1 MKSYFTYLKN
11 SLTLKLPE
19 DHISP
24 DRKYAKLRDSLR
36 HIYPS
41 VLKNWKKGAVTYGL
55 LIIASLLTYPQPMI
69 NRYLIDDV
77 LLNKHLKMLAPVL
90 LLLLG
95 IAVVSALVNQ
105 LQSFYSTR
113 FNQEVTLDIQSNLI
127 NRVFSLPKTF
137 FDHTHKGYLM
147 SRLTS
152 DVSGVNWFFSGTVV
166 QVIMQFFRFIG
177 GIGFLFY
184 LEWKLAIPVML
195 SLPIPLFATIFFAK
209 RSYTLSHINR
219 ERSAR
224 YYSIFQ
230 EMFSSIPLIKA
241 FSREKKAQSDIVKEI
256 RNNNKAVNEQAILNS
271 FNNYVMSAMPNV
283 ARFFV
288 LAFGSYWVIQGEWS
302 VGSLLAFL
310 SYLSFVY
317 GPATYLASSANQ
329 LQSTRAA
336 LERVAALFDAM
347 PEDNVESGRDV
358 KFLNG
363 EVEFKNVS
371 FEYEPH
377 KPVLTNVSFKAA
389 HGEHWAI
396 IGKSGVGKT
405 TLVSLIMRFY
415 KPKTGEILFDGIKAS
430 QYNVRSLRTRIGYV
444 SQHTELLSG
453 KIIDNL
459 RYGNE
464 NASLENVV
472 KAAKIAD
479 IHDFIDKLPLKYN
492 TPLQEEGINLSEGQK
507 QRLSIAR
514 ALVKSPDILI
524 MDEPTSALDNVTESS
539 IYSMLPNII
548 KGRTL
553 FTIAHRLNT
562 VKSADKIL
570 FFREGKDPMIGV
582 HDELMKFED
591 YRNFFD
597 SFIS

>member
-1 MKSYFTYLKN
+1 MKSYFSYLKN
-11 SLTLKLPE
+11 SLTLKMPE

-55 LIIASLLTYPQPMI
+55 LIVASLLTYPQPMI

-127 NRVFSLPKTF
+127 KKVFSLPKTF

-209 RSYTLSHINR
+209 RSYILSHVNR

-241 FSREKKAQSDIVKEI
+241 FSREKKAEGDIVREI

-288 LAFGSYWVIQGEWS
+288 LAFGSYWVIQGDWS

-336 LERVAALFDAM
+336 LERVAALFDAI
-347 PEDNVESGRDV
+347 PEDNVESGADV
-358 KFLNG
+358 KSLKG
-363 EVEFKNVS
+363 EVEFKNIS

-377 KPVLTNVSFKAA
+377 KPVLANVSFKAA
-389 HGEHWAI
+389 PGEHWAI

-415 KPKTGEILFDGIKAS
+415 KPRLGEIFFDGIEAS
-430 QYNVRSLRTRIGYV
+430 QYNVRSLRMRIGFV

-459 RYGNE
+459 KYGNE
-464 NASLENVV
+464 NASLDDVV

-479 IHDFIDKLPLKYN
+479 IHDYIDKLPAKYN

-507 QRLSIAR
+507 QRISIAR

-524 MDEPTSALDNVTESS
+524 MDEPTSALDNITESS

-570 FFREGKDPMIGV
+570 FFREGKEPMIGV

>member
-1 MKSYFTYLKN
+1 M
-11 SLTLKLPE
+11 TLKLPE